1 MALDQWLRQIPDS
14 PAGLLQ
20 RKFLI
25 EHMIRQQDGGNP
37 PEGAQ

>member
-14 PAGLLQ
+14 PAGLLR

-25 EHMIRQQDGGNP
+25 EHIIRQQDGGNS
-37 PEGAQ
+37 PESAQ